1 MKIIKNISTKIINPI
16 NSNLA
21 LNSNINFNIYDSTC
35 NHIKTNG
42 LEMFILNM
50 KRVVNSEPIETLT
63 NFGLNVN
70 NDKEF
75 IELNISYE

>member
-1 MKIIKNISTKIINPI
+1 MNNISSNVLTPI
-16 NSNLA
+16 NGDIG
-21 LNSNINFNIYDSTC
+21 LNDNVSFDICDTSC
-35 NHIKTNG
+35 NYIKTFG

-50 KRVVNSEPIETLT
+50 KQVVNSEPIETLT
-63 NFGLNVN
+63 NFGLNIN